1 MKGVYDMEQ
10 VLARGVNFLYTK
22 QFIVNK
28 YGNERWEGMLQSL
41 SDDSHKIWNGSLVP
55 IGEYP
60 FSSFKELTSILSSE
74 LKLDHESELASIYEY
89 ISDHSLNSLYKIFF
103 SFANPSFVIKNYPK
117 LWRRF
122 FNSGI
127 VEVPVSESGH
137 AILKF
142 TLPEIFFDWLE
153 PACLGYSKKAVEMA
167 GGRNLTMEIKDT
179 SKISNDLWEIVYE
192 LHWFE

>member
-1 MKGVYDMEQ
+1 MKEEYDMEQ

-28 YGNERWEGMLQSL
+28 YGNEKWEGMLQSL
-41 SDDSHKIWNGSLVP
+41 SDDSRKIWSGSLVP

-60 FSSFKELTSILSSE
+60 FLSFKELTSILSSE

-89 ISDHSLNSLYKIFF
+89 IADHSLNSLYKMFF

-117 LWRRF
+117 LWSRF
-122 FNSGI
+122 FNTGK
-127 VEVPVSESGH
+127 VEIPVSESGH

-142 TLPEIFFDWLE
+142 TLPEIFLDWLE

-167 GGRNLTMEIKDT
+167 GGKNLSMKNKGADKA
-179 SKISNDLWEIVYE
+179 SDNLWEIVYE
-192 LHWFE
+192 LHWSE

>member
-1 MKGVYDMEQ
+1 MKEVYDMEQ

-28 YGNERWEGMLQSL
+28 YGNERWEGILQSL
-41 SDDSHKIWNGSLVP
+41 SDDSRKIWGGCLMP
-55 IGEYP
+55 IVEYP

-89 ISDHSLNSLYKIFF
+89 IADHSLNSLYKIFF

-117 LWRRF
+117 LWSRF
-122 FNSGI
+122 FNTGK
-127 VEVPVSESGH
+127 VEVPESEKCH
-137 AILKF
+137 ALLRF
-142 TLPEIFFDWLE
+142 SLPEIFLDWLE

-167 GGRNLTMEIKDT
+167 GGRNLTMEMKGT